1 MTRQSRLVLVE
12 DESSTRESLV
22 KALVIVLGVCA
33 PFLAVAQDP
42 MTATAF
48 KITGF
53 QVSKGNAIV
62 SWQGGGATNQ
72 LQRAASLSG
81 PWQNLGPRTT
91 GTSATNPLAGAIGF
105 FRLLSAGGTTGLSVA
120 LTNPMRG
127 TTISATM

>member
-12 DESSTRESLV
+12 DESSPRESLI

-33 PFLAVAQDP
+33 PFLAAAQDP

-53 QVSKGNAIV
+53 QVSNGNAIAN
-62 SWQGGGATNQ
+62 WQGGGATNQ

-91 GTSATNPLAGAIGF
+91 VTSATNPVAGPRGLFRGHRVVRSTGF
-105 FRLLSAGGTTGLSVA
+105 PGRRPQS
-120 LTNPMRG
+120 
-127 TTISATM
+127 